1 VDWRNIYPLR
11 DDNREDE
18 QKRLMV
24 DLSIAKTGIQTA
36 VSGQEAAQAAPGTGK
51 VQPSR
56 FDDIRSQL
64 AQKVAADLTL
74 PPPAQIS
81 SQQQTL
87 LESALRKRLT
97 GTQPTSASQFFGV
110 DRKNTQLKIQ
120 SLTQA
125 VNKLP
130 NDSALDPIR
139 DRLTSIATQFEQTG
153 QLIGNM
159 KDTDPKSLL
168 NVQMQMYQMSQN
180 VEIMSKVVDQVN
192 SGVKT
197 VLQTQV

>member
-1 VDWRNIYPLR
+1 
-11 DDNREDE
+11 
-18 QKRLMV
+18 MV
-24 DLSIAKTGIQTA
+24 DLSIAKTGIQKA
-36 VSGQEAAQAAPGTGK
+36 VSGQDAAQAGLGAGK

-97 GTQPTSASQFFGV
+97 GTQPTSASTFFGV

-139 DRLTSIATQFEQTG
+139 DRLTSIATQFQQTG
-153 QLIGNM
+153 QLINNM
-159 KDTDPKSLL
+159 QDTDPKSLL
-168 NVQMQMYQMSQN
+168 NVQIQIYQMSQN

-197 VLQTQV
+197 VLTTQV